1 VTHRR
6 RRAAVLVVGLLV
18 LLAAC
23 SPPVTSGSGGRSNDG
38 RLGGLQAQVNA
49 SRARSGLGPLYW
61 DDTLAASAQR
71 WSQHLAWSNGFGH
84 QDLVALNARLGDPY
98 ATLGEVL
105 FIGPCTAS
113 SAEIHQ
119 ALMNSPSHRS
129 VILTPSLDV
138 LGVGIVCT
146 AGGKLYVV
154 EDFGQS

>member
-1 VTHRR
+1 MTRRR
-6 RRAAVLVVGLLV
+6 RRAAVLVLGLLV

-23 SPPVTSGSGGRSNDG
+23 SPPVTSGSAGRSNDG

-61 DDTLAASAQR
+61 DDALAESAQR
-71 WSQHLAWSNGFGH
+71 WSQQLAASNGFGH
-84 QDLVALNARLGDPY
+84 QDLVALNARLGNAY
-98 ATLGEVL
+98 AMVGEVL

-119 ALMNSPSHRS
+119 ALMSSPPHRS

-146 AGGKLYVV
+146 GGGKLYVV
-154 EDFGQS
+154 EDLGQS